1 MNDDIA
7 ELLASL
13 TEGESELAQ
22 RCLDDP
28 KFYRTTVGMVESL
41 EDFYQQTDN
50 DGDALESFKR
60 RLREWIRNPSE
71 SYIGF
76 WGELHVAYW
85 LSQHHIPHCFLDE
98 SQESQKPDLALES
111 SGREIC
117 FEVKTLQEN
126 RYEWFATK
134 VLEKIRSF
142 LPDRGI
148 GVEYLEIE
156 TGEEESLVAKAV
168 EKIRCDWLAGP
179 YSPIEYEGS
188 EGKFSILL
196 PKDGGVIS
204 SWPESRVR
212 QDGTPWLESKLEAT
226 LRNNIGQFQVDIPT
240 FLVWVSFD
248 KLLPDFQFH
257 VSQVLNRDGAELA
270 EVAGVVVLEPFV
282 KWGLSEN
289 RFYSDYAG
297 LKREDVFD
305 SIRDFKQQ

>member
-1 MNDDIA
+1 MSDDIA

-13 TEGESELAQ
+13 TEGKSELTQ
-22 RCLDDP
+22 RCLDDR
-28 KFYRTTVGMVESL
+28 KFYRTTVEMVESL

-50 DGDALESFKR
+50 GDEALESFEG

-76 WGELHVAYW
+76 WGELRVAYW
-85 LSQHHIPHCFLDE
+85 LSQHEIPHCFLDE
-98 SQESQKPDLALES
+98 SQESQEPDLALET
-111 SGREIC
+111 SGREIHL
-117 FEVKTLQEN
+117 EVKTLQEN
-126 RYEWFATK
+126 QYEWFATR
-134 VLEKIRSF
+134 VLEKICSF

-148 GVEYLEIE
+148 GVEHLEIE

-168 EKIRCDWLAGP
+168 EIIRCDWLAGP

-188 EGKFSILL
+188 EGRFSILL
-196 PKDGGVIS
+196 PIGGGVMS

-226 LRNNIGQFQVDIPT
+226 LRNNIGQFQGDIPT

-248 KLLPDFQFH
+248 KLLPDFQSH
-257 VSQVLNRDGAELA
+257 VSRVLNRDGAELA

-282 KWGLSEN
+282 EWGLSEN

-297 LKREDVFD
+297 LKREGVFD
-305 SIRDFKQQ
+305 AVREFKQQ